1 MVFSNIWI
9 LLNQSKI
16 LGPQELNND
25 RQTHAV
31 LSCTM
36 MCCVD
41 RNPPSCRRRA
51 AQGVST
57 WCAAGRMPP
66 DPLCS
71 VHDWKKIKSG
81 NYSLPH
87 RRLEVV
93 LRLCASLFPEM
104 GDVSLTL
111 TRCPC
116 CWYWGSLGAHPRWRW
131 LWRSAC
137 RSGSGWSGCGT
148 GKPSPRW
155 AGQCRC
161 RRWGASPP
169 PPATPASLQDDKI
182 KDKIESVKNSV
193 VELETK

>member
-1 MVFSNIWI
+1 MQLWVILWCVAWTGTHPLVGAMQFRVFPHGV
-9 LLNQSKI
+9 Q
-16 LGPQELNND
+16 QD
-25 RQTHAV
+25 A
-31 LSCTM
+31 
-36 MCCVD
+36 
-41 RNPPSCRRRA
+41 RRLTRSA
-51 AQGVST
+51 RSMTG
-57 WCAAGRMPP
+57 
-66 DPLCS
+66 
-71 VHDWKKIKSG
+71 KIKSG

-93 LRLCASLFPEM
+93 LRLGASLFPEM

-116 CWYWGSLGAHPRWRW
+116 CWCWGSLGALPRWRW

-155 AGQCRC
+155 AGRCRC

-169 PPATPASLQDDKI
+169 PPATPASLQDNKI
-182 KDKIESVKNSV
+182 KDKIESVNNFV
-193 VELETK
+193 VELETN